1 MCALVACVPE
11 RSTERKPRHFSTL
24 CPSLDGLFLL
34 YRNGIMRTCPQS
46 NSFRC
51 FCTVSVCQYVYYWL
65 HLVRTKSS
73 ENLLLCRFL
82 LSRSGIFSRDNTDG
96 TRNNSFRCFC
106 TVSVCQYVYFC
117 LHRVAARQS
126 SRRLASMQGAR
137 IKACGSFPPQI
148 VLALTLSKITRRCL
162 ALRRFAGTPK
172 QNHPKISCSED
183 RFLSFRSGIFPQD
196 NTGGTRCNS
205 FRCFCTVS
213 VCQYVYYWLH
223 LVRTKSSENLLLY
236 HSAQVSQ
243 TETKSK
249 RHFGSEFLT
258 NSLSMRF
265 TILGGFI
272 QTIFISLPPC
282 TH

>member
-1 MCALVACVPE
+1 MY
-11 RSTERKPRHFSTL
+11 TI
-24 CPSLDGLFLL
+24 G
-34 YRNGIMRTCPQS
+34 
-46 NSFRC
+46 
-51 FCTVSVCQYVYYWL
+51 CT
-65 HLVRTKSS
+65 SS
-73 ENLLLCRFL
+73 AQNHPKISCSEGRFL

-183 RFLSFRSGIFPQD
+183 RFLSFRSGIPNRNKKQA
-196 NTGGTRCNS
+196 S
-205 FRCFCTVS
+205 FRVGIPHKQFE
-213 VCQYVYYWLH
+213 YALYDLGRVYTDDLH
-223 LVRTKSSENLLLY
+223 KSSSI
-236 HSAQVSQ
+236 HS
-243 TETKSK
+243 
-249 RHFGSEFLT
+249 L
-258 NSLSMRF
+258 
-265 TILGGFI
+265 I
-272 QTIFISLPPC
+272 
-282 TH
+282 